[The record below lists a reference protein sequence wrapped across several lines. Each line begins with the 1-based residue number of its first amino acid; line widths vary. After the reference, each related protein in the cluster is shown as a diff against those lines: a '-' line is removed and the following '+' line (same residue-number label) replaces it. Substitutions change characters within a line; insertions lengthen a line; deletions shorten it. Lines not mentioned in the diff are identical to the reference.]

1 MQAEGFLDKAAET
14 YLQGF
19 NADPRDAYPGVNAAT
34 LLELKGEKDTL
45 NKIVPV
51 VEYAVLRKMEKKKPD
66 YWDFATLL
74 ELAVIRNDEPA
85 AKRELKRALATTIEG
100 DWMFETTIRNLKL
113 IEKFRKQ
120 RTEDA
125 SLAEKMI
132 GYLSE
137 EIKAGTV

>member
-1 MQAEGFLDKAAET
+1 
-14 YLQGF
+14 
-19 NADPRDAYPGVNAAT
+19 
-34 LLELKGEKDTL
+34 
-45 NKIVPV
+45 
-51 VEYAVLRKMEKKKPD
+51 MEKKKPD
-66 YWDFATLL
+66 YWDYATLL

-100 DWMFETTIRNLKL
+100 DWMFETTIKNLKL

-120 RTEDA
+120 RSEDT

-137 EIKAGTV
+137 EIKV